1 MGGSEVAAD
10 WEPGGICSDAY
21 EAPTSPRPPNFAA
34 ESLIAAPLPQTKE
47 SGADSPPLPLTPAH
61 LPPGFPPAIYFTGMG
76 EGGCVTLLV
85 SGVHFTKLLIL
96 PP

>member
-1 MGGSEVAAD
+1 MDG
-10 WEPGGICSDAY
+10 EPGGICFDAY
-21 EAPTSPRPPNFAA
+21 EA
-34 ESLIAAPLPQTKE
+34 
-47 SGADSPPLPLTPAH
+47 AH
-61 LPPGFPPAIYFTGMG
+61 LPPGFPPAIYLTGMG